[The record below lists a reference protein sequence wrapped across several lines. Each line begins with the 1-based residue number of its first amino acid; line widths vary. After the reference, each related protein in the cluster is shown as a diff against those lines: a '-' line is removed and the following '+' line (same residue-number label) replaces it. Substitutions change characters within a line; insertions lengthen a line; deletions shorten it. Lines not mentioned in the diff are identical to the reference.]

1 MPGVSGIRKGSLVD
15 RKSSWLILIA
25 VAILSAFVV
34 PYTLLRNVDAW
45 YGSFLFW
52 VVITAVVIGVN
63 AIVSA
68 SWKDE
73 K

>member
-1 MPGVSGIRKGSLVD
+1 MRPKA
-15 RKSSWLILIA
+15 SWLIVIA
-25 VAILSAFVV
+25 LAILAAFMV

-52 VVITAVVIGVN
+52 IVLTAVVIAVN

-68 SWKDE
+68 SWKDT